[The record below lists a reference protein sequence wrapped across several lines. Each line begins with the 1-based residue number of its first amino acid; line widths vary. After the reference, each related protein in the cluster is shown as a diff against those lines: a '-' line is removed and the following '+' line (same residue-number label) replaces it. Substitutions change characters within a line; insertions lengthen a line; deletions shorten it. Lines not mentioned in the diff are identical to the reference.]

1 MHEPRKELWSA
12 LLLLLLLSA
21 YSQSG
26 RLHAW
31 LAIRN
36 GCSKKKKKKKRKEEK
51 DERGGEDEEIIT
63 DV

>member
-1 MHEPRKELWSA
+1 MHEPRKELLWSA

-36 GCSKKKKKKKRKEEK
+36 GCSKKNKKKKKKRKGEK
-51 DERGGEDEEIIT
+51 MKGVRMKR
-63 DV
+63 